1 MHAFLHQLRVSLS
14 LHFRNRMALIYG
26 YLFPTIFLIAFW
38 VLYRYDRV
46 PLARHMGELLTV
58 TALGGACFGLPTTM
72 VSERERGVWRRYR
85 LAPVRTGTLLS
96 STIAARYVLLVLAG
110 LLQVALA
117 MLIGMPLPNHPLDLW
132 IAFTFVAFALL
143 GLGLVIATLADNVPA
158 VQALGQCIFLPML
171 IIGGVA
177 VQLTSLPEWA
187 QHVSAFFPG
196 RYAVEAMQ
204 TSVTGAGPR
213 RDAIQPAGAAA
224 DRAGRIRCRH
234 PDVPLGC
241 RAAFRRAR
249 RQGAGSPW
257 RSPRGPPSACSPR
270 PAAAS
275 APSPSS
281 PSTRR
286 RRSPMSAW
294 CRRRPRRRRRRR
306 NPRHQRPSPGAA
318 SPPDEARPAPPPEA
332 PRADA
337 GRPAPETSGKPA
349 PQPRAATPPP
359 AAANGKAPAQPSTKG
374 PPEPLLPEP
383 ASWQQVTPAHIDEV
397 MFERLPSDSGVVSPI
412 ARADEP
418 MEPELETELEEVR
431 TRLVTWG
438 PARVADPV
446 QRVRNLLYVAAVPD
460 VFQIPLERYVPHVVF
475 ERLQGDVPKD
485 DLIKILFWVATHPA
499 GGDDSAVDDLRSA
512 GIPVN
517 GPGDMEQ
524 ARERVMLYALKLL
537 GRLVGKDSELST
549 HLLLP
554 ADRRAPARPT
564 RRRATTPRRRRT
576 PRLAA
581 AAICEAATRT
591 RTCSS
596 VSARPF
602 MVPMVG
608 GTSP

>member
-132 IAFTFVAFALL
+132 IAFTFVAFALM

-177 VQLTSLPEWA
+177 VQLTSLPEWV
-187 QHVSAFFPG
+187 QHLSAFFPG

-204 TSVTGAGPR
+204 TSVTGAGLGVMR
-213 RDAIQPAGAAA
+213 FSLLALLLTGLAGFVAGIRMFRWDAEQRFVERGGKAWVAVALAAWA
-224 DRAGRIRCRH
+224 AVGVLAEARGRIGPVAIVAEYTPPAQ
-234 PDVPLGC
+234 PDERLVP
-241 RAAFRRAR
+241 
-249 RQGAGSPW
+249 QTTT
-257 RSPRGPPSACSPR
+257 
-270 PAAAS
+270 PAAPPPEP
-275 APSPSS
+275 APP
-281 PSTRR
+281 
-286 RRSPMSAW
+286 AAV
-294 CRRRPRRRRRRR
+294 
-306 NPRHQRPSPGAA
+306 PGGA

-337 GRPAPETSGKPA
+337 GRPAPETSGRPA

-383 ASWQQVTPAHIDEV
+383 ASWQQVTPAHIEEV

-475 ERLQGDVPKD
+475 ERLQGDVPKA

-537 GRLVGKDSELST
+537 GRLVGKIPS
-549 HLLLP
+549 
-554 ADRRAPARPT
+554 
-564 RRRATTPRRRRT
+564 
-576 PRLAA
+576 
-581 AAICEAATRT
+581 
-591 RTCSS
+591 
-596 VSARPF
+596 
-602 MVPMVG
+602 
-608 GTSP
+608 

>member
-26 YLFPTIFLIAFW
+26 YLFPTMFLIAFW

-132 IAFTFVAFALL
+132 IAFTFVAFALM

-177 VQLTSLPEWA
+177 VQLTSLPEWV
-187 QHVSAFFPG
+187 QHLSAFFPG

-204 TSVTGAGPR
+204 TSVTGAGLGVMR
-213 RDAIQPAGAAA
+213 FSLLALLLTGLAGFVAGIRMFRWDAEQRFVERGGKAWVAVALAAWA
-224 DRAGRIRCRH
+224 AVGVLAEARGRIGPVAIVAEYTPPAQ
-234 PDVPLGC
+234 PDERLVP
-241 RAAFRRAR
+241 
-249 RQGAGSPW
+249 QTTT
-257 RSPRGPPSACSPR
+257 PPAPPPEPAP
-270 PAAAS
+270 PAAG
-275 APSPSS
+275 
-281 PSTRR
+281 
-286 RRSPMSAW
+286 
-294 CRRRPRRRRRRR
+294 
-306 NPRHQRPSPGAA
+306 PGGA

-332 PRADA
+332 PRAGA
-337 GRPAPETSGKPA
+337 GRPAPESSGKPA

-475 ERLQGDVPKD
+475 ERLQGDVPKE

-537 GRLVGKDSELST
+537 GRLVGKI
-549 HLLLP
+549 
-554 ADRRAPARPT
+554 PT
-564 RRRATTPRRRRT
+564 
-576 PRLAA
+576 
-581 AAICEAATRT
+581 
-591 RTCSS
+591 
-596 VSARPF
+596 
-602 MVPMVG
+602 
-608 GTSP
+608 

>member
-1 MHAFLHQLRVSLS
+1 MQAFLEQFRVSLR

-72 VSERERGVWRRYR
+72 VNERERGVWRRYR
-85 LAPVRTGTLLS
+85 LAPVSTGTLLA

-132 IAFTFVAFALL
+132 IAFTFVAFALM

-177 VQLTSLPEWA
+177 VQLTSLPEWV
-187 QHVSAFFPG
+187 QHLSAFFPG

-204 TSVTGAGPR
+204 TSVTGAGLGVMR
-213 RDAIQPAGAAA
+213 FSLLALLLTGLAGFVTGIRMFRWDAQERFVERGGKGWVAVALAAWVTVGVLA
-224 DRAGRIRCRH
+224 ETRGRIG
-234 PDVPLGC
+234 PVPIV
-241 RAAFRRAR
+241 
-249 RQGAGSPW
+249 SEYT
-257 RSPRGPPSACSPR
+257 PSAPDERLVPR
-270 PAAAS
+270 PSAS
-275 APSPSS
+275 AAPPPEPA
-281 PSTRR
+281 PST
-286 RRSPMSAW
+286 
-294 CRRRPRRRRRRR
+294 
-306 NPRHQRPSPGAA
+306 AA
-318 SPPDEARPAPPPEA
+318 PAPAPPPEA
-332 PRADA
+332 AP
-337 GRPAPETSGKPA
+337 PAPSPEPPRTHAGNRSPESAAGKPVPK
-349 PQPRAATPPP
+349 PQPTPPP
-359 AAANGKAPAQPSTKG
+359 PATADAKPPAQPSTKG

-383 ASWQQVTPAHIDEV
+383 KSWQQVTPAHIDEV
-397 MFERLPSDSGVVSPI
+397 LFERLPSDAGVVSPI

-418 MEPELETELEEVR
+418 IEPELEAELEEVR

-438 PARVADPV
+438 PARLADPV
-446 QRVRNLLYVAAVPD
+446 QKVRNLLYVAAVPD

-475 ERLQGDVPKD
+475 ERLQGDVPKE

-512 GIPVN
+512 GIPVS
-517 GPGDMEQ
+517 GPSDMEQ

-537 GRLVGKDSELST
+537 GRLVGKI
-549 HLLLP
+549 P
-554 ADRRAPARPT
+554 Q
-564 RRRATTPRRRRT
+564 
-576 PRLAA
+576 
-581 AAICEAATRT
+581 
-591 RTCSS
+591 
-596 VSARPF
+596 
-602 MVPMVG
+602 
-608 GTSP
+608 

>member
-1 MHAFLHQLRVSLS
+1 MSAFLQQLRVSLS

-85 LAPVRTGTLLS
+85 LAPVRTGTLLA
-96 STIAARYVLLVLAG
+96 STIVARYVLLVLAG
-110 LLQVALA
+110 LLQIALA

-132 IAFTFVAFALL
+132 IAFTFVAFALM

-177 VQLTSLPEWA
+177 VQLTSLPEWV
-187 QHVSAFFPG
+187 QHLSAFFPG

-204 TSVTGAGPR
+204 TSVTGAGLGVMR
-213 RDAIQPAGAAA
+213 FSLLALLLTGLAGFVAGIRMFRWDAEQRFVERGGKAWVAVALAAWA
-224 DRAGRIRCRH
+224 AVGVLAEARGRIGPVAIVAEYTPPAQPHERL
-234 PDVPLGC
+234 VP
-241 RAAFRRAR
+241 
-249 RQGAGSPW
+249 QPTT
-257 RSPRGPPSACSPR
+257 P
-270 PAAAS
+270 PAAQPEP
-275 APSPSS
+275 APP
-281 PSTRR
+281 
-286 RRSPMSAW
+286 AAV
-294 CRRRPRRRRRRR
+294 
-306 NPRHQRPSPGAA
+306 PGAA
-318 SPPDEARPAPPPEA
+318 LPPDEARPAPPPEA

-337 GRPAPETSGKPA
+337 ARPAPETSGKPA
-349 PQPRAATPPP
+349 PQPPAATPPP
-359 AAANGKAPAQPSTKG
+359 AAANGKTPAQPSTKG
-374 PPEPLLPEP
+374 PPGPLLPEP
-383 ASWQQVTPAHIDEV
+383 ASWQQVTPAHIEEV

-475 ERLQGDVPKD
+475 ERLQGDVPKE

-537 GRLVGKDSELST
+537 GRLVGKIPS
-549 HLLLP
+549 
-554 ADRRAPARPT
+554 
-564 RRRATTPRRRRT
+564 
-576 PRLAA
+576 
-581 AAICEAATRT
+581 
-591 RTCSS
+591 
-596 VSARPF
+596 
-602 MVPMVG
+602 
-608 GTSP
+608 

>member
-132 IAFTFVAFALL
+132 IAFTFVAFALM

-177 VQLTSLPEWA
+177 VQLTSLPEWV
-187 QHVSAFFPG
+187 QHLSAFFPG

-204 TSVTGAGPR
+204 TSVTGAGLGAMR
-213 RDAIQPAGAAA
+213 FSLLALLLTGLAGFVAGIRMFRWDAEQRFVERGGKAWVAVALAAWA
-224 DRAGRIRCRH
+224 AVGVLAEARGRIGPVAIVAEYTPPAQ
-234 PDVPLGC
+234 PDERLVP
-241 RAAFRRAR
+241 
-249 RQGAGSPW
+249 QTTT
-257 RSPRGPPSACSPR
+257 PPAPPEPAP
-270 PAAAS
+270 PAAV
-275 APSPSS
+275 
-281 PSTRR
+281 
-286 RRSPMSAW
+286 
-294 CRRRPRRRRRRR
+294 
-306 NPRHQRPSPGAA
+306 PGGA
-318 SPPDEARPAPPPEA
+318 SPPDEARPAPPPAA
-332 PRADA
+332 PRAGA

-383 ASWQQVTPAHIDEV
+383 ASWQQVTPAHIEEV

-475 ERLQGDVPKD
+475 ERLQGDVPKA

-537 GRLVGKDSELST
+537 GRLVGKIPS
-549 HLLLP
+549 
-554 ADRRAPARPT
+554 
-564 RRRATTPRRRRT
+564 
-576 PRLAA
+576 
-581 AAICEAATRT
+581 
-591 RTCSS
+591 
-596 VSARPF
+596 
-602 MVPMVG
+602 
-608 GTSP
+608 

>member
-26 YLFPTIFLIAFW
+26 YLFPTMFLIAFW

-132 IAFTFVAFALL
+132 IAFTFVAFALM

-177 VQLTSLPEWA
+177 VQLTSLPEWV
-187 QHVSAFFPG
+187 QHLSAFFPG

-204 TSVTGAGPR
+204 TSVTGAGLGVMR
-213 RDAIQPAGAAA
+213 FSLLALLLTGLAGFVAGIRMFRWDAEQRFIERGGKAWVAVALAAWA
-224 DRAGRIRCRH
+224 AVGVLAEARGRIGPVAIVAEYTPPAQ
-234 PDVPLGC
+234 PDERLVPQTTTPV
-241 RAAFRRAR
+241 A
-249 RQGAGSPW
+249 
-257 RSPRGPPSACSPR
+257 PPPEPAP
-270 PAAAS
+270 PAAV
-275 APSPSS
+275 
-281 PSTRR
+281 
-286 RRSPMSAW
+286 
-294 CRRRPRRRRRRR
+294 
-306 NPRHQRPSPGAA
+306 PGGA

-359 AAANGKAPAQPSTKG
+359 AAPAQPSTKG

-383 ASWQQVTPAHIDEV
+383 ASWQQVTPAHIEEV

-475 ERLQGDVPKD
+475 ERLQGDVPKA

-537 GRLVGKDSELST
+537 GRLVGKIPS
-549 HLLLP
+549 
-554 ADRRAPARPT
+554 
-564 RRRATTPRRRRT
+564 
-576 PRLAA
+576 
-581 AAICEAATRT
+581 
-591 RTCSS
+591 
-596 VSARPF
+596 
-602 MVPMVG
+602 
-608 GTSP
+608 